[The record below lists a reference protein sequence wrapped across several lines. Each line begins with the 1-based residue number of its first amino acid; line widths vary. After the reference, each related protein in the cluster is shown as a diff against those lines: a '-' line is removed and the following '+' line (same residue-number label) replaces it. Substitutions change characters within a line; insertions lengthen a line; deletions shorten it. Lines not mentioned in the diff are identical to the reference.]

1 MIGWKKTEILWFPKY
16 RFFLEGFSLFW
27 TGFMKQ
33 AQEKDCLS
41 RITGMMRSES
51 KCDYITWYFFFSS
64 PYFVLCHGNSFL
76 DYLFDARTFSCET

>member
-1 MIGWKKTEILWFPKY
+1 MKK
-16 RFFLEGFSLFW
+16 
-27 TGFMKQ
+27 

-51 KCDYITWYFFFSS
+51 KCDYIMWYFFFQ
-64 PYFVLCHGNSFL
+64 VLTFL